1 MLYKEVFTMSGSE
14 LKHFCETVSDL
25 RQKHGLSKTAM
36 AKILGIS
43 PSSLNKLENG
53 VMPRISSKV
62 IIRLMG
68 YFHISAEEVFGDS

>member
-1 MLYKEVFTMSGSE
+1 MSGSE

-43 PSSLNKLENG
+43 SSSLNKLENG
-53 VMPRISSKV
+53 VMPRISSEV
-62 IIRLMG
+62 VFRLME
-68 YFHISAEEVFGDS
+68 YFHVSAEEVFGDS

>member
-1 MLYKEVFTMSGSE
+1 MFALSCSE

-53 VMPRISSKV
+53 VMPRISSEVVK
-62 IIRLMG
+62 
-68 YFHISAEEVFGDS
+68 VFGSVLGKEAWDKVFEEIKGL

>member
-1 MLYKEVFTMSGSE
+1 MSGSE

-43 PSSLNKLENG
+43 PSSLKKLENG
-53 VMPRISSKV
+53 VMPRISSEV
-62 IIRLMG
+62 VIRLMG
-68 YFHISAEEVFGDS
+68 YFHVSTEEVFGDS